1 MRFKVFTFVHEG
13 LLKSGRNIELYYGI
27 NKPTDYQEIVSKPK
41 ESIDNT
47 GAFVTVIN
55 HDTPV
60 IVAPE
65 SSYMFNYD
73 FIQLMSPVRNL
84 TRVIPEARSLIY
96 QLDNDLYHAA
106 DDAYD
111 RLDRLTKQDK

>member
-27 NKPTDYQEIVSKPK
+27 YKPTDYQEMMSKPK
-41 ESIDNT
+41 ESIGNT
-47 GAFVTVIN
+47 GAFVTVIDHN
-55 HDTPV
+55 TPV

-73 FIQLMSPVRNL
+73 FMQLMSPVRNL
-84 TRVIPEARSLIY
+84 TRVVPEARSLIY
-96 QLDNDLYHAA
+96 QFDNDLYHAA

-111 RLDRLTKQDK
+111 RLTKKDK